1 MTLKAKLS
9 VGAVNEKMEVVA
21 SAETVQTSTS
31 GNFGNLV
38 DQVAVANL
46 PIVDDQRRDLR
57 HPG

>member
-1 MTLKAKLS
+1 
-9 VGAVNEKMEVVA
+9 MEVVA
-21 SAETVQTSTS
+21 STETVQTSTS

-57 HPG
+57 HPSRTLACKCTKAN